1 MAVLTE
7 GVFIF
12 EVADTLA
19 AKGRIIGL
27 YSSEAAAERAASS
40 FYQELKQQIPA
51 LSWRQWAPGI
61 MWAEVISF
69 PLAQTFRNAVFRIT
83 YYQVD
88 KALAEAD
95 AQAITIPSVYRE
107 STPR

>member
-1 MAVLTE
+1 MPLLTE
-7 GVFIF
+7 GVFVF

-19 AKGRIIGL
+19 AKGRIVGL
-27 YSSEAAAERAASS
+27 FSSQAAAERYASV

-61 MWAEVISF
+61 MWAEVIEF

-83 YYQVD
+83 YYDVD
-88 KALAEAD
+88 KAMTPAD
-95 AQAITIPSVYRE
+95 SQAITIPSVYRE